1 MSVFWLKTVII
12 EDRKKLSF
20 VAMPKTYPIELEEAF
35 VMAGGQR
42 VQLRPIRP
50 EDEPAHRQF
59 LSELTP
65 EDNRFRFFGK
75 VKELSHEE
83 MAHYVNIDYDTEMA
97 FIACISNEDGACEHV
112 TLGVVRVI
120 IDAQGEAAEFAIV
133 VRSDVHHQGLGW
145 KLMDKMTRY
154 CRSRG
159 LKILAG
165 EVLPENHHMLDFM
178 GDLGF
183 KKHTDFEE
191 RVVRVSLE
199 L

>member
-1 MSVFWLKTVII
+1 
-12 EDRKKLSF
+12 
-20 VAMPKTYPIELEEAF
+20 MPYPYPNELEEIF
-35 VMAGGQR
+35 TMASGQR
-42 VQLRPIRP
+42 VLLRPIRP
-50 EDEPAHRQF
+50 EDEPAHHEF

-83 MAHYVNIDYDTEMA
+83 MAHFVNIDYDTEMA
-97 FIACISNEDGACEHV
+97 FIACTLNEDGARAHV

-120 IDAQGEAAEFAIV
+120 IDAKGDAAEFAIV

-145 KLMDKMTRY
+145 KLMDKITGY

-159 LKILAG
+159 LKTLAG
-165 EVLPENHHMLDFM
+165 DVLPENHHMLDLM
-178 GDLGF
+178 CDLGF
-183 KKHTDFEE
+183 KKHIDYEE
-191 RVVRVSLE
+191 RVARVSLA

>member
-1 MSVFWLKTVII
+1 
-12 EDRKKLSF
+12 
-20 VAMPKTYPIELEEAF
+20 
-35 VMAGGQR
+35 MASGQR
-42 VQLRPIRP
+42 VMLRPIRP
-50 EDEPAHRQF
+50 EDEPAHREF

-97 FIACISNEDGACEHV
+97 FIACTKNEDGACAHV

-120 IDAQGEAAEFAIV
+120 IDAQGETAEFAIV

-145 KLMDKMTRY
+145 KLMDKMTGY

-159 LKILAG
+159 LKTLTG
-165 EVLPENHHMLDFM
+165 EVLSENHRMLSLM
-178 GDLGF
+178 RDLGF
-183 KKHTDFEE
+183 KKHIDMED
-191 RVVRVSLE
+191 RVARVFLA